1 MLEEV
6 RAEAE
11 VARTIY
17 RLRSGAGLTQQ
28 ALAERVGTTASVISR
43 LEDAD
48 YTGHSLAMLR
58 RIAAALGRRVEIR
71 FPAVK
76 TIKDPAATGKTSV
89 RSGNRRS
96 RSKSAYVLAVTLDQ
110 RRPSRWGLTPGSLE
124 LRIVSPELPRGKS
137 YVPNTHYIM
146 QGAKKKT
153 SVPLTLP
160 LVVME
165 RTRRPA
171 CDSHCHRRLQFQS
184 LL

>member
-1 MLEEV
+1 MSGKKGRQTTDAVEILRRRFVEGDAESEALLEEI

-17 RLRSGAGLTQQ
+17 RLRSGAKLTQK

-76 TIKDPAATGKTSV
+76 TA
-89 RSGNRRS
+89 
-96 RSKSAYVLAVTLDQ
+96 KS
-110 RRPSRWGLTPGSLE
+110 PS
-124 LRIVSPELPRGKS
+124 
-137 YVPNTHYIM
+137 
-146 QGAKKKT
+146 AK
-153 SVPLTLP
+153 
-160 LVVME
+160 
-165 RTRRPA
+165 
-171 CDSHCHRRLQFQS
+171 
-184 LL
+184 

>member
-1 MLEEV
+1 MAGKSERRTTDAVEILRRRFVEGDPESEALLEEV

-17 RLRSGAGLTQQ
+17 RLRRGAGLTQQ

-76 TIKDPAATGKTSV
+76 KTNDAAAKEKASV

-96 RSKSAYVLAVTLDQ
+96 RSKAKSGLS
-110 RRPSRWGLTPGSLE
+110 SR
-124 LRIVSPELPRGKS
+124 
-137 YVPNTHYIM
+137 
-146 QGAKKKT
+146 
-153 SVPLTLP
+153 
-160 LVVME
+160 
-165 RTRRPA
+165 
-171 CDSHCHRRLQFQS
+171 
-184 LL
+184 

>member
-1 MLEEV
+1 MAGKKGRQTTDAVEILRRRFVEGDAEAEALLEEV

-17 RLRSGAGLTQQ
+17 RLRSGAKMTQQ

-76 TIKDPAATGKTSV
+76 TAKAPSAKGNPPV
-89 RSGNRRS
+89 RPGNGRS
-96 RSKSAYVLAVTLDQ
+96 RSKS
-110 RRPSRWGLTPGSLE
+110 G
-124 LRIVSPELPRGKS
+124 
-137 YVPNTHYIM
+137 
-146 QGAKKKT
+146 T
-153 SVPLTLP
+153 SS
-160 LVVME
+160 M
-165 RTRRPA
+165 
-171 CDSHCHRRLQFQS
+171 
-184 LL
+184 

>member
-1 MLEEV
+1 LLEEI

-17 RLRSGAGLTQQ
+17 RLRNGAKLTQQ

-76 TIKDPAATGKTSV
+76 TAKTRLAKGKPPV
-89 RSGNRRS
+89 RSGNGSS
-96 RSKSAYVLAVTLDQ
+96 RSKS
-110 RRPSRWGLTPGSLE
+110 R
-124 LRIVSPELPRGKS
+124 
-137 YVPNTHYIM
+137 
-146 QGAKKKT
+146 T
-153 SVPLTLP
+153 S
-160 LVVME
+160 
-165 RTRRPA
+165 
-171 CDSHCHRRLQFQS
+171 SI
-184 LL
+184 

>member
-1 MLEEV
+1 MASKRGRRTTDSVEILRRRFVEGSPESEALLEEV
-6 RAEAE
+6 RADAE

-71 FPAVK
+71 FPTVK

-96 RSKSAYVLAVTLDQ
+96 RSKSGN
-110 RRPSRWGLTPGSLE
+110 S
-124 LRIVSPELPRGKS
+124 SP
-137 YVPNTHYIM
+137 
-146 QGAKKKT
+146 
-153 SVPLTLP
+153 
-160 LVVME
+160 
-165 RTRRPA
+165 
-171 CDSHCHRRLQFQS
+171 
-184 LL
+184 